1 MLELDHIAVL
11 GGTLQNAADHCAQVL
26 GVSMG
31 PGGVHPRF
39 GTHNRLLGLGHGLYL
54 EAIAVDPA
62 AAPPPDARW
71 FGLDQYSG
79 PPRLDKWIC
88 RVADIEAAVA
98 RFPDAGRV
106 VHLSRG
112 DLRWSMAVPLDGALP
127 FDGLFPALI
136 QWHVPKP
143 PGATLPGDGRRLTRL
158 VVQHPRADDLLA
170 RLGDAVPGGPV
181 VIKPGPVPKLT
192 ALIATSDRDTVLA

>member
-11 GGTLQNAADHCAQVL
+11 GGTLEAAADHCAQAL
-26 GVSMG
+26 GVPMG
-31 PGGVHPRF
+31 PGGVHTRF
-39 GTHNRLLGLGHGLYL
+39 ATHNRLLGLGQGHYL
-54 EAIAVDPA
+54 EAIAVDPK

-71 FGLDQYSG
+71 FGLDRFNGQ
-79 PPRLDKWIC
+79 PRLDKWIC

-98 RFPDAGRV
+98 RFPEAGRV

-112 DLRWSMAVPLDGALP
+112 DLRWSMAVPLDGMLP

-143 PGATLPGDGRRLTRL
+143 PGASLPGDGRRLTRL
-158 VVQHPRADDLLA
+158 VVQHPRAIDLLS
-170 RLGDAVPGGPV
+170 RLGDAVPGAPV
-181 VIKPGPVPKLT
+181 QIEPGPVPKLT
-192 ALIATSDRDTVLA
+192 AHIATADGDKVLE